1 MKVTL
6 HRGITVKPEE
16 AEMISNRILTEGIN
30 ANDGADYDKLRNF
43 KQRVLE
49 PSLERLREKKDL
61 SVEDVEQATI
71 RSYPVLC
78 ACGDELGASYYA
90 VEHNYSKKNGHTH
103 PLIIQF
109 TTKLSNILVDGADFL
124 YTATSG
130 SPNQSQE
137 DILAK
142 FFGTKIRTYINLARK
157 SERAEPWFAMM
168 LLAIQDPKIIAAHL
182 KNRTILGGK
191 WRTLFTSAF
200 QVRSPIP
207 AEDII
212 SVSKAHLTE
221 FTLGDY
227 FRLG

>member
-90 VEHNYSKKNGHTH
+90 VEHNYSKKKRPH
-103 PLIIQF
+103 PSAHYSVHN
-109 TTKLSNILVDGADFL
+109 K
-124 YTATSG
+124 
-130 SPNQSQE
+130 
-137 DILAK
+137 
-142 FFGTKIRTYINLARK
+142 
-157 SERAEPWFAMM
+157 
-168 LLAIQDPKIIAAHL
+168 AI
-182 KNRTILGGK
+182 
-191 WRTLFTSAF
+191 
-200 QVRSPIP
+200 
-207 AEDII
+207 
-212 SVSKAHLTE
+212 
-221 FTLGDY
+221 
-227 FRLG
+227 